1 MSKEKSKS
9 SAKVKGDARHK
20 RLEEALRQNLAKRK
34 QQARERSKKEDT

>member
-9 SAKVKGDARHK
+9 PAKVKTGTRHK

-34 QQARERSKKEDT
+34 QQAHGRSKKEDT